1 MKIISYNI
9 CNGAHGKIEELIAF
23 LNQESPD
30 VVCIQEANGWHEN
43 DFELF
48 HKVGSCTGLIHTT
61 IGMGDT
67 PHHLITLSRLE
78 PFSGMSLSLGN
89 HHMAVN
95 TLVPLPSDH
104 ERSVV
109 VWNVHLNPYDEKSRL
124 FEVEALPYAEAP
136 HSADRIIVMGD
147 FNFLCPMDDYPNDML
162 DRLREH
168 GITKFGDKRLAYDAY
183 MAGRAALQAHIDAN
197 PKGKHGK
204 HEYNLDEYGLTR
216 ELIEKRFAFY
226 TGDGRWPIRWAMWPC
241 AGTSTW
247 DSA

>member
-147 FNFLCPMDDYPNDML
+147 FNFLCP
-162 DRLREH
+162 
-168 GITKFGDKRLAYDAY
+168 
-183 MAGRAALQAHIDAN
+183 
-197 PKGKHGK
+197 
-204 HEYNLDEYGLTR
+204 
-216 ELIEKRFAFY
+216 
-226 TGDGRWPIRWAMWPC
+226 
-241 AGTSTW
+241 
-247 DSA
+247 